1 MGRLRGLFTPSSEDQ
16 HPSHVYFLVKT
27 GAELKR
33 VLVEPIPKSKALQYE
48 KPTE

>member
-1 MGRLRGLFTPSSEDQ
+1 MGGLRGLLTPSAEDQ
-16 HPSHVYFLVKT
+16 HPSHVHFLVKA
-27 GAELKR
+27 GAEIKR